1 MNVRRQPLSLFALA
15 VLLASTVLASKV
27 DAQVTIW
34 QGSIS
39 EDQIKNGP
47 EPDGSTDSTAT
58 GNYDIRYD
66 AGSRYLSY
74 DVRWNGLQH
83 LLSAIHVHG
92 PADAA
97 NSSMSHLWDIFLGEP
112 DVIAAGVE
120 RTTGRT
126 VANRPW
132 LEQMQIGAPSFLPD
146 DTLTH
151 MFADMGYVNVHSLG
165 FPMGE
170 IRGNLLTVA
179 TAAGM
184 SKDDQKCWG
193 QLSKGYESLL
203 KAQAKQ
209 VDYCLKNGA
218 AADLVAWAGAI
229 SEDQI
234 KNGPEVDGSTDSTAT
249 GNFRI
254 VYNTKRDDFSYE
266 IEWNGLLNDLTKL
279 HIHCP
284 ADATMSTPDHCVDI
298 FNDPSEVTPSPD
310 PVTGGVDVD
319 TTFEDQLAVG
329 APSFTKDVALGH
341 MMNELAYINVHTV
354 GFPMGEIRGNLVL
367 SDAVEACLLADSQ
380 GKVAKAVEKLN
391 VTIADKCDGTLP
403 PFGVEAPDFVTAAS
417 QAAQDASI
425 GMTHALFGPNVDAAL
440 ADSTGDKVTSKCQ
453 TGTMKKAGKCGST
466 IAKAFTSCAIGGL
479 KGKKSVTVV
488 DEDSLAACIGKD
500 AKGKIAKACGAEDG
514 TLGKFVAK
522 KCTGDL
528 AAIFPGPGVA
538 DVASLTAAVET
549 SYKCEAC
556 KATNAAYA
564 LSEDCDFADNGLLD
578 TSCN

>member
-1 MNVRRQPLSLFALA
+1 MNARRQSLPCLALA
-15 VLLASTVLASKV
+15 ALLASSGIASPV
-27 DAQVTIW
+27 DAQVTVW

-58 GNYDIRYD
+58 GTYDIRYD
-66 AGSRYLSY
+66 AQSGYVFY

-83 LLSAIHVHG
+83 LLSAIHIHG

-97 NSSMSHLWDIFLGEP
+97 NSSMSHLWDIFLAEP

-132 LEQMQIGAPSFLPD
+132 IEQMQIGAPSFTPD
-146 DTLTH
+146 VTLGH
-151 MFADMGYVNVHSLG
+151 MFDDMGYVNVHSLG

-170 IRGNLLTVA
+170 IRGNLLTVT

-184 SKDDQKCWG
+184 LKDDQKCWG
-193 QLSKGYESLL
+193 QLSKGYESLF

-218 AADLVAWAGAI
+218 AADLVAWAGTM
-229 SEDQI
+229 SEDQV

-249 GNFRI
+249 GSYRI

-266 IEWNGLLNDLTKL
+266 IDWVGLNNDLTKL

-284 ADATMSTPDHCVDI
+284 ADDTMSTPDHCIDI
-298 FNDPSEVTPSPD
+298 FNDPSEVSPSPD

-329 APSFTKDVALGH
+329 APTFTKDVALGH
-341 MMNELAYINVHTV
+341 MMDELAYINVHTV

-367 SDAVEACLLADSQ
+367 ADAVEACLFADSQ

-391 VTIADKCDGTLP
+391 ATITDKCGGTLP
-403 PFGVEAPDFVTAAS
+403 PFGVDDGDFVAAAS

-425 GMTHALFGPNVDAAL
+425 GMTHALFGPNVDAVL
-440 ADSTGDKVTSKCQ
+440 ADSSGDKVTSKCQ
-453 TGTMKKAGKCGST
+453 TGTMKKAAKCGST
-466 IAKAFTSCAIGGL
+466 IAKEFTSCAIGGL
-479 KGKKSVTVV
+479 KGKKSVTIV
-488 DEDSLAACIGKD
+488 DEASLAACIGKD
-500 AKGKIAKACGAEDG
+500 ANGKIAKACGNADG
-514 TLGKFVAK
+514 PLGKFVAK
-522 KCTGDL
+522 KCPGDL
-528 AAIFPGPGVA
+528 ATAFPGPGVS
-538 DVASLTAAVET
+538 DVASLTAAVEA

-556 KATNAAYA
+556 KATNLAYA
-564 LSEDCDFADNGLLD
+564 LAEDCDFVDNGLLD
-578 TSCN
+578 ASCN